1 MNPES
6 KYRLKIVVVAI
17 FLVLLVD
24 VPLFLLAEN
33 SLISFDTN
41 LTVSFTWNIIM
52 LITVLYL
59 LNRSTKAKQ
68 TLS

>member
-6 KYRLKIVVVAI
+6 KYRLKIVLVAI

-59 LNRSTKAKQ
+59 LNRNTKAKQ
-68 TLS
+68 TPS